1 MLAQEELEPMTE
13 PTDVNVALALEPS
26 AVMALMQTTTIKASI
41 TAYSTAVGPSS
52 SLRKRIN

>member
-1 MLAQEELEPMTE
+1 MTE